1 MKPHHPKPARTERP
15 RNNYKTTINVI
26 MFVAIMFVAI
36 TFVVITGC
44 RWTEL
49 AIQYGSKSTA
59 HKRFQD
65 LQQKRSLEKNSQICK
80 MNQFNKSYQSMQT
93 RVMTGVPSEII

>member
-1 MKPHHPKPARTERP
+1 MRPHHPKPARTERP

-26 MFVAIMFVAI
+26 IFVAI

-59 HKRFQD
+59 HKRSQD

-93 RVMTGVPSEII
+93 RVMTWVPSEII